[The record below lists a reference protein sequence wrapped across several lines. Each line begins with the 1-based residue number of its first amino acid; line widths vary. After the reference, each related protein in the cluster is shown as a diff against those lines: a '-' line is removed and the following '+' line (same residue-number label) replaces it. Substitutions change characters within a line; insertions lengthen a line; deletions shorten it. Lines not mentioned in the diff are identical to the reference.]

1 MGNEDHVQDELDRL
15 GRSVAETGDRVAAVV
30 GRSGPI
36 IGKAASGDNAI
47 SVSVSPGGMLR
58 AVDLQ
63 PAVLARHADEVA
75 REVMRLA
82 AQATKIAN
90 NRMHTSMRQVVSPAA
105 SRNLAEL
112 GMPDEPLPHDE
123 HEPDEFGGVLS

>member
-15 GRSVAETGDRVAAVV
+15 GRSVAETGERVAAVV

-63 PAVLARHADEVA
+63 PAVLGRRADEVA
-75 REVMRLA
+75 AEVLRLA
-82 AQATKIAN
+82 TQATRIAN
-90 NRMHTSMRQVVSPAA
+90 SRMHSSLRQVVSPNAVD
-105 SRNLAEL
+105 NLPGL
-112 GMPDEPLPHDE
+112 GMPDEKPVAD
-123 HEPDEFGGVLS
+123 HESDEFGGVMS